1 LELLLLGLLNLYF
14 LALVNNLV
22 SLFVVFVVVVLVF
35 FVDHLLLL
43 ELLVVD
49 VGLHLLA
56 IWLFF
61 GILLSLVI

>member
-1 LELLLLGLLNLYF
+1 MDLIIFRLLNLNF
-14 LALVNNLV
+14 LALVNDLV
-22 SLFVVFVVVVLVF
+22 TLFIIFVVVVLVLL
-35 FVDHLLLL
+35 VDHLLLL

-56 IWLFF
+56 VWLFF